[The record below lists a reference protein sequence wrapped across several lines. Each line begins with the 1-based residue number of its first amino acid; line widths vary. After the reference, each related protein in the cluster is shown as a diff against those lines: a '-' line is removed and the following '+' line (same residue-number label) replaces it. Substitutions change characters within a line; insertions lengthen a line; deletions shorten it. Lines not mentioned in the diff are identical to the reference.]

1 MRAGHIIARETPFLA
16 TIRVHEGATKQGE
29 RIMRAQR
36 VWKPVRSVSKNAEI
50 ERFYFELASFNE
62 RIQELEKQHPEA
74 SKIEALRA
82 SALVLARQI
91 HEIRFS
97 SANDLT
103 DLLAK

>member
-1 MRAGHIIARETPFLA
+1 
-16 TIRVHEGATKQGE
+16 
-29 RIMRAQR
+29 MRAQR
-36 VWKPVRSVSKNAEI
+36 VWKPVRPGSKNAEI
-50 ERFYFELASFNE
+50 ERFYFELASCNE

-91 HEIRFS
+91 DEIRCS
-97 SANDLT
+97 STNDLT